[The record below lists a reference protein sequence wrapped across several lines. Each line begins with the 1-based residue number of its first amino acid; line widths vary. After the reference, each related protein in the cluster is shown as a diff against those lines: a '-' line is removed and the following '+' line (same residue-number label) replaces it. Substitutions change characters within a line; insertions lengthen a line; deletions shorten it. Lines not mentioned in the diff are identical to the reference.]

1 MYEGCAFLDTA
12 TEVVF
17 EITHQTWVAQRAD
30 PEARCWSLTYRPAQA
45 GSLGKV
51 YLEFAIGGKGDS
63 QGSLVWQGQT
73 VVTLRP
79 KQTMEAQGRKET
91 ISKGGKRAMC
101 SCRAV
106 AGHCRSLAWRI

>member
-17 EITHQTWVAQRAD
+17 EIIHQTCAAQRAD
-30 PEARCWSLTYRPAQA
+30 PEARCWSLTYRPAQT

-51 YLEFAIGGKGDS
+51 YPEFAIDGREDS
-63 QGSLVWQGQT
+63 QGSLVSQGQT
-73 VVTLRP
+73 AVTLRP
-79 KQTMEAQGRKET
+79 KQMMEAQGRKET

-101 SCRAV
+101 PCRAV
-106 AGHCRSLAWRI
+106 AGHCQSLAWRI